1 MTLPWFK
8 ILVNDWTADTS
19 HLSCVETGAF
29 IRLLCAIWRNAEKTG
44 SPSVRDN
51 DSLLAKL
58 AGVTLTEWR
67 RIRPSLIGD
76 GPDSLMVS
84 SEGLVWVEWLTGQ
97 YETTAEFKRG
107 RSEWMKRLN
116 KTKPKNEP
124 VDAPL
129 NGTINGTINEPI
141 NGTINVHYARA
152 CQSQSQSQNQ
162 TPNQAPIEP
171 DSEEVTGIPTLQG
184 SMCMGSESHTNA
196 RATENATD
204 ETTTDVAII
213 EQHPVANTTSADDFE
228 RFIAAY
234 PKHRARGAAYDAW
247 RTLHRSGKLPPI
259 EVILADIERHIQL
272 DPNWRT
278 ERFTPNPARYLTD
291 ELWLDQYNAPRE
303 NALIQAL
310 AEGR

>member
-8 ILVNDWTADTS
+8 LMANDWTADTA

-67 RIRPSLIGD
+67 RIRLSLIGD

-84 SEGLVWVEWLTGQ
+84 SEGLVWVEWLSNQ
-97 YETTAEFKRG
+97 YETTVSFKRG

-116 KTKPKNEP
+116 ETKPQKQP

-129 NGTINGTINEPI
+129 NGTINEPI
-141 NGTINVHYARA
+141 NGTINVQYARA
-152 CQSQSQSQNQ
+152 CQSQNQNQSQNQ
-162 TPNQAPIEP
+162 TPNQVPSEP
-171 DSEEVTGIPTLQG
+171 DSEEVTRIPTLQG
-184 SMCMGSESHTNA
+184 SMCMSSESHTNA

-204 ETTTDVAII
+204 ETTTAVAVI
-213 EQHPVANTTSADDFE
+213 EQHPVTATNPADDFE

-247 RTLHRSGKLPPI
+247 KLLHRTGKLPPI
-259 EVILADIERHIQL
+259 ETILADIERHIQL

-291 ELWLDQYNAPRE
+291 ELWHDQYNAPRD